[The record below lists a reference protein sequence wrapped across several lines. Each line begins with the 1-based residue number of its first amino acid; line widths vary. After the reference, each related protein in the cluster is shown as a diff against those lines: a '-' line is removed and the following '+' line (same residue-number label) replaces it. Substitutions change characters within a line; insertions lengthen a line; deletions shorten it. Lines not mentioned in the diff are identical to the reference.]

1 MEIKNNLNRLDPY
14 LNRAEMDG
22 QAAEAQ
28 KSGGMKLSFGSLAA
42 QEGDKV
48 SLSTTALKD
57 VVASEAMNA
66 PDIRQDK
73 VNAVKASL
81 ASGSYNIDS
90 RDIASRLLGL

>member
-14 LNRAEMDG
+14 LNRAELDA
-22 QAAEAQ
+22 QATQAQ
-28 KSGGMKLSFGSLAA
+28 KSGAKLSFGSLAA

-48 SLSTTALKD
+48 SLSTTALKE
-57 VVASEAMNA
+57 VVTAEAMNA

-73 VNAVKASL
+73 VNALKASL

-90 RDIASRLLGL
+90 RDIASKLLGL